1 MSKEQEN
8 YDNNYVHPMGRE
20 AGGNPVFGSFI
31 PLDNIKF
38 LSATSRFSQAVGQIF
53 PEHTDESLRPT
64 TLWEKT
70 GKVHTGESGFGCA
83 VGCIYCNQISLDR
96 NADGD
101 KISGYLSCGVDG
113 GISVNSRLMVGNK
126 VDQEIS
132 VNNLISAMKQ
142 YPYYERAS
150 SVILENFNDS
160 GMRWDK
166 TVDLMKRMVT
176 ELHHSGPML
185 FITKMGIAPRYVEQ
199 IKQVQEMGGKPIC
212 IVTYS
217 GMPEEIEPV
226 NKKARL
232 KTMEQMHNAGIPVI
246 VSMRPMVAGINA
258 TEERIRET
266 IRETH
271 QYVDVYTVGGL
282 FVYRGSTAE
291 AFAKAGYPLPPE
303 YTEIDY
309 PVAKILPEGVKRLV
323 RQVARSE
330 GVNVPVHDHTSC
342 AVSQL
347 MTLRYNQPT
356 PDRLAHWSGDTKPKF
371 ESYCSEFCDERQ
383 MAVCRRKSEEN
394 PQKVAELA
402 KRKLEITGYPDYEV
416 IPSAT
421 QAGLLLVKGDDKHP
435 GSFLIEQLFTVAES
449 TGWYV
454 NNLPSYEG
462 LVHRSRQAI
471 EEDMGLTNFDSVFV
485 GAVLVGQEWQ
495 VFIDGD
501 IDQRG
506 NALTVRWLRSR
517 NRARIQ
523 VENAQQLLN
532 LNGLREIEE
541 RFMEKSTAAGQL
553 QTRTELSNQLSNL
566 VQNMRARYPQ
576 KSTR

>member
-1 MSKEQEN
+1 MSKE
-8 YDNNYVHPMGRE
+8 
-20 AGGNPVFGSFI
+20 
-31 PLDNIKF
+31 
-38 LSATSRFSQAVGQIF
+38 AVGRIF
-53 PEHTDESLRPT
+53 PEYTDEILNPT
-64 TLWEKT
+64 TLWKKT
-70 GKVHTGESGFGCA
+70 GKVHTGESGPGCA

-96 NADGD
+96 NTDGD
-101 KISGYLSCGVDG
+101 KISGYLSCGLDG
-113 GISVNSRLMVGNK
+113 GISVNSRLMVGNR

-132 VNNLISAMKQ
+132 IDALISAMKQ
-142 YPYYERAS
+142 YPYLEATS
-150 SVILENFNDS
+150 SVVLENFNDP
-160 GMRWDK
+160 GMSWDK
-166 TVDLMKRMVT
+166 TIDLMKRMIT
-176 ELHHSGPML
+176 ELHHTGPML
-185 FITKMGIAPRYVEQ
+185 FITKMGIAPRHVER

-212 IVTYS
+212 IVSYS

-226 NKKARL
+226 NKRARL
-232 KTMEQMHNAGIPVI
+232 KTMEQMYNTGIPVI
-246 VSMRPMVAGINA
+246 ISMRPMIVGINA
-258 TEERIRET
+258 TEGKIRET

-271 QYVDVYTVGGL
+271 QYVDVYIVGGL

-291 AFAKAGYPLPPE
+291 AFAKAGYPLPPG

-309 PVAKILPEGVKRLV
+309 PVAKILPEGVKKLV
-323 RQVARSE
+323 RQVAHNE

-347 MTLRYNQPT
+347 MTLKYNQPT
-356 PDRLAHWSGDTKPKF
+356 PDRLAHWLGDTKPKF
-371 ESYCSEFCDERQ
+371 ESYCSEFCDKRQ
-383 MAVCRRKSEEN
+383 MAVCRRKSEED

-402 KRKLEITGYPDYEV
+402 KHKLEITGYPDYEV

-435 GSFLIEQLFTVAES
+435 GSFLIGQLFTVAES

-462 LVHRSRQAI
+462 LVHRSRQAL
-471 EEDMGLTNFDSVFV
+471 EEDMGLMNFDSVFV
-485 GAVLVGQEWQ
+485 GAVLVGQEWH

-506 NALTVRWLRSR
+506 NELTVRWLRSR

-532 LNGLREIEE
+532 LNKLSEIEE

-553 QTRTELSNQLSNL
+553 QTREEFSNQLSDL
-566 VQNMRARYPQ
+566 AQKMRARYPQ
-576 KSTR
+576 ESTQ